1 MNTARIVVLTI
12 APSAGGVAAYP
23 ASGSDGKP
31 PPTEPVAQLQ
41 TVDLLVAKADI
52 GRGQTLTADNI
63 QRKTRPAS
71 TASNT
76 FIRRNDRPD
85 ATTQIA
91 ELNPVLAAARLV
103 RYGVSTPTILN

>member
-12 APSAGGVAAYP
+12 APSAGGVAAYL

-41 TVDLLVAKADI
+41 TAAYLVAKAEI
-52 GRGQTLTADNI
+52 VVSEIIRGNIRALGQAPIERDGQNSVVGKTATFELKPEQTSI
-63 QRKTRPAS
+63 
-71 TASNT
+71 
-76 FIRRNDRPD
+76 
-85 ATTQIA
+85 
-91 ELNPVLAAARLV
+91 LAAARLV